1 MLPDDKLNKMSLNEQ
16 FLRQIFANQK
26 RIYAFIAMLV
36 PGATDVEDI
45 MQETLLTMWRKFED
59 FEPETDFTAWGI
71 RIARYKVMEFRRK
84 SSHRY
89 IHFSDKA
96 FENIVSRTDKVIDGM
111 DDRIQALQNCLAKL
125 GERERHL
132 VRIRYEQDI
141 TTRSLAERIGEP
153 VDRLYKVMARIHDS
167 LQKCVRRTLAA
178 WEMAR

>member
-1 MLPDDKLNKMSLNEQ
+1 
-16 FLRQIFANQK
+16 
-26 RIYAFIAMLV
+26 
-36 PGATDVEDI
+36 
-45 MQETLLTMWRKFED
+45 
-59 FEPETDFTAWGI
+59 
-71 RIARYKVMEFRRK
+71 MEFRRK

-96 FENIVSRTDKVIDGM
+96 FENIISRTDKVIDGM